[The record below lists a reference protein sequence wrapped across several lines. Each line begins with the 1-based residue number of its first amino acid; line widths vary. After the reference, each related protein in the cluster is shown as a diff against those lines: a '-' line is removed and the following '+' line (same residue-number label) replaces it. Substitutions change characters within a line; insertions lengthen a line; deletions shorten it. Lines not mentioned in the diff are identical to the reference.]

1 MVSIEHELYV
11 GMLDKLVSANLITQ
25 FAADKLAGMLEKE
38 RKSAMIKRR
47 ITDLLQL
54 ITLLET
60 Q

>member
-1 MVSIEHELYV
+1 MVSIEHEVYS
-11 GMLDKLVSANLITQ
+11 GMLDKLVAANVITQ
-25 FAADKLAGMLEKE
+25 FVADKLAGMLEKE

-54 ITLLET
+54 ITILE

>member
-1 MVSIEHELYV
+1 MVSIEHEAYI
-11 GMLDKLVSANLITQ
+11 GMLEKLVSAHVITQ

-47 ITDLLQL
+47 ICDLLQL
-54 ITLLET
+54 LTVLE

>member
-1 MVSIEHELYV
+1 MVSIEHEAYI
-11 GMLDKLVSANLITQ
+11 GMLEKLVSANVITQ

-47 ITDLLQL
+47 ICDLLQL
-54 ITLLET
+54 LTILE

>member
-1 MVSIEHELYV
+1 MVSIEHEVYS
-11 GMLDKLVSANLITQ
+11 GMLGKLVSANVITQ
-25 FAADKLAGMLEKE
+25 FAADTLAGMLEKE

-54 ITLLET
+54 ITILE